1 MRVSSSSSFFSQ
13 VLVKLITNNLSRLV
27 FSGVGL
33 AEDDVVG
40 LDEDYIL
47 ESLNTEPLI
56 FLMAQL

>member
-1 MRVSSSSSFFSQ
+1 MRVSSSSSFFTQ

-47 ESLNTEPLI
+47 ESLNTESLI